1 MKLTILTLLFSI
13 TFVNLYS
20 QNRSK
25 EITTDKYK
33 IILNWS
39 DSLFLSGGMKIQD
52 NADGKQLFSAE
63 NFHSGF
69 NSEKTIDLNND
80 GSNEYI
86 LELTTGNTRSDY
98 NMYVIFEFSKAPEP
112 QCQVHNAEL
121 ISNVDK
127 NSDIVSNIR
136 IGDPKMEAKYMFALN
151 YNNGKLLLN
160 KDIKGSKVL
169 QELVPYEEDY
179 SDLITEYAKSN
190 NVCDENS
197 QVKNYYEAYITQQKI
212 VGNESKGIEFFD
224 KNYKCDNKSSLESEL
239 KKSADDRYSKI
250 NNPETFNFNTTN

>member
-1 MKLTILTLLFSI
+1 MKSVVIALILSLSFS
-13 TFVNLYS
+13 NLYS
-20 QNRSK
+20 QNRTK
-25 EITTDKYK
+25 EITNDKYK
-33 IILNWS
+33 ILLNWS

-52 NADGKQLFSAE
+52 NSDGKELFSAE

-86 LELTTGNTRSDY
+86 LELATGNTRSDY

-112 QCQVHNAEL
+112 QCKVHNAEL

-127 NSDIVSNIR
+127 VSDIVSNVR
-136 IGDPKMEAKYMFALN
+136 VGDPKLEAKYMFALN
-151 YNNGKLLLN
+151 YKNGKLILN

-169 QELVPYEEDY
+169 QELVPFEEDY

-190 NVCDENS
+190 GVCDESS
-197 QVKNYYEAYITQQKI
+197 QVKNFYEAYITQQKI
-212 VGNESKGIEFFD
+212 VDDESKGLDFFD

-239 KKSADDRYSKI
+239 KNSANDRYSKI
-250 NNPETFNFNTTN
+250 NNPETFNFNSTN